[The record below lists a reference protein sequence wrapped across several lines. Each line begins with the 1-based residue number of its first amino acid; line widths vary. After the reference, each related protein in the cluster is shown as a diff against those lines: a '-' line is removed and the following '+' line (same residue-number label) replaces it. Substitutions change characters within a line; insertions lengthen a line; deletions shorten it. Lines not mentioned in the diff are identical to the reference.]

1 MDFKELMA
9 KAQKRGVDLKETL
22 EKAIEAAEPE
32 VKRYLVEVEVTEDT
46 HWRYTVKVTDTLTG
60 KEDRSRVSLSSEI
73 RERAKDSIRLIKQ
86 ELKEDKLQNEIEK
99 VFYLDEEDL
108 NEGNGLKWSN

>member
-32 VKRYLVEVEVTEDT
+32 VKRYLVEVEVTENT
-46 HWRYTVKVTDTLTG
+46 HWRYHIKVTDSITG
-60 KEDRSRVSLSSEI
+60 REETGSVSRSTEI
-73 RERAKDSIRLIKQ
+73 RGRAKDLVRFIKQ
-86 ELKEDKLQNEIEK
+86 QLKEDKLQNEIEK

-108 NEGNGLKWSN
+108 NEGNGLKWND

>member
-32 VKRYLVEVEVTEDT
+32 VKRYLVEVEVDPST
-46 HWRYTVKVTDTLTG
+46 HWRYKIKVTDTLTG
-60 KEDRSRVSLSSEI
+60 REERSSTDSSELI
-73 RERAKDSIRLIKQ
+73 RERAKDCVKSIKRS
-86 ELKEDKLQNEIEK
+86 LKEDKLQNEIEK

-108 NEGNGLKWSN
+108 NEGNGLKWD